1 MVGVP
6 VSTSAVGSAWADLG
20 GAEVVGLVLI
30 VAALELELASTAE
43 GQRPPYLAKRAPAA
57 GPGRLEDRLAD
68 A

>member
-1 MVGVP
+1 M
-6 VSTSAVGSAWADLG
+6 
-20 GAEVVGLVLI
+20 VGLVLI